1 MIKRLAFVL
10 LTLGVSSFSVAL
22 ASDVG
27 SSADV
32 AGVRAAFQH
41 KNPNPH
47 FHTSGIHVDGN
58 YALVNWYSEDAS
70 GVAAYKRASGEQWQQ
85 FLFGGGATSIE
96 DLTRHQV
103 PASVARTLCTGWG
116 SNSPC

>member
-10 LTLGVSSFSVAL
+10 LTLGVSSLGIAF

-41 KNPNPH
+41 KNPH
-47 FHTSGIHVDGN
+47 FNTSGIHVDGN
-58 YALVNWYSEDAS
+58 YALVNWYSQDAS
-70 GVAAYKRASGEQWQQ
+70 GFAAYKRASGERWQQ
-85 FLFGGGATSIE
+85 FYFSGGATGIE
-96 DLTRHQV
+96 DLTQHHV
-103 PASVARTLCTGWG
+103 PASVARTLCAGWG